1 MKKNGIGSLKDE
13 IAKIKEAYSNVKV
26 QQYLAFPDIYEYLI
40 ANKDRIFRR
49 HGPSSWAKENVDS
62 SPVVW
67 KDESRSTRDMVVKVT
82 NPNNPEEYEYLMRL
96 KSNNTYNWERLE
108 PLSWNYFDGKFKL
121 LRGDLWKDFYK
132 IMGNVNKEG
141 GVKLD
146 NGKKPEQLVYDL
158 ITAFSNSK
166 DDIIM
171 DAYLGTGTTAAVAHM
186 MGRRYIG
193 IEQLDKHIGKTI
205 KRMKNLIDGN
215 YSTSVSN
222 LCKWKKGGSFKYMEL
237 LDNNSKYIEK
247 INNAKDEELI
257 DLWKEIQDNAFV
269 SYYIDINK
277 FNNNLDEFKNLD
289 EFSKKE
295 ILLKILD
302 KNMLY
307 VNYTDIN
314 DDEYRVSEN
323 DKKFNK
329 EFYEGNN

>member
-1 MKKNGIGSLKDE
+1 
-13 IAKIKEAYSNVKV
+13 
-26 QQYLAFPDIYEYLI
+26 
-40 ANKDRIFRR
+40 
-49 HGPSSWAKENVDS
+49 
-62 SPVVW
+62 
-67 KDESRSTRDMVVKVT
+67 
-82 NPNNPEEYEYLMRL
+82 
-96 KSNNTYNWERLE
+96 
-108 PLSWNYFDGKFKL
+108 
-121 LRGDLWKDFYK
+121 
-132 IMGNVNKEG
+132 
-141 GVKLD
+141 
-146 NGKKPEQLVYDL
+146 
-158 ITAFSNSK
+158 
-166 DDIIM
+166 M

-289 EFSKKE
+289 EF
-295 ILLKILD
+295 LK
-302 KNMLY
+302 
-307 VNYTDIN
+307 
-314 DDEYRVSEN
+314 R
-323 DKKFNK
+323 KF
-329 EFYEGNN
+329 Y